1 QEAPVK
7 LKDKVALITGGG
19 RGIGKA
25 IAMHYGREG
34 AKLALCARTAAE
46 LDQTV
51 KELRAVPIDDE
62 GWTCDVSLEEPVQDF
77 VARAHKKFGRIDVL
91 VNNAGIMTRPA
102 PMREM

>member
-1 QEAPVK
+1 MLWNSAEKELQMK

-46 LDQTV
+46 LPSGASRRSQ
-51 KELRAVPIDDE
+51 
-62 GWTCDVSLEEPVQDF
+62 G
-77 VARAHKKFGRIDVL
+77 
-91 VNNAGIMTRPA
+91 
-102 PMREM
+102 